1 MYNKFILPGCKNINC
16 NSIIISFYRVG
27 GVSIGSLIGALWA
40 IHRDFNKMKKLA
52 EDWFEMI
59 HYDYLG
65 HAGNLTYPYIS
76 VFSGDYFNTTVKR
89 TVGKFYDLYS
99 KALYFYSG

>member
-1 MYNKFILPGCKNINC
+1 
-16 NSIIISFYRVG
+16 
-27 GVSIGSLIGALWA
+27 
-40 IHRDFNKMKKLA
+40 MKKLA

-89 TVGKFYDLYS
+89 TVGKLQDLNS
-99 KALYFYSG
+99 MALYLPHIVILPD